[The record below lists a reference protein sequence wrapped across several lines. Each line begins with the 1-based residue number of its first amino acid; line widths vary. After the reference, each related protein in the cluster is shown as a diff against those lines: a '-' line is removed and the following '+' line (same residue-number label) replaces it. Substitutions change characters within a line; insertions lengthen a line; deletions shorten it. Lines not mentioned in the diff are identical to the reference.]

1 MDIPNAGIPIA
12 HKMYPF
18 LVKYQKFVDEEIKLL
33 ENAGCISK
41 SLNPWDVPLIIVPKS
56 QTP

>member
-1 MDIPNAGIPIA
+1 MDFLTVGPSIACKAYPILL
-12 HKMYPF
+12 KC
-18 LVKYQKFVDEEIKLL
+18 QKLINEEIKLL

-41 SLNPWDVPLIIVPKS
+41 SLNPWAAPVIIVPKS